1 MSERASYFDKLED
14 KGLITSAP
22 RFIRNN
28 IHYEVIMGSFAYG
41 VTSDTSDMDVY
52 GFCIPPKDMI
62 FPHLRGE
69 IQGFGKK
76 DKKRFEQF
84 QQHKIM
90 DADLKNRLI
99 DVEKKI
105 FDQAAGGFMK
115 WDETVLKEE
124 LDSSG
129 FSVEIMQTTE
139 FYNKTTV
146 SDVKLNEWFDTGRK
160 TSYVRYLSSDLSK
173 TEIEKIRDIL
183 RMQLSGKIIDWRSSW
198 LFVKAVLRL

>member
-1 MSERASYFDKLED
+1 MSERASYFDKSED

-90 DADLKNRLI
+90 DADLKNFCLKHNVPI
-99 DVEKKI
+99 DITLE
-105 FDQAAGGFMK
+105 
-115 WDETVLKEE
+115 
-124 LDSSG
+124 
-129 FSVEIMQTTE
+129 
-139 FYNKTTV
+139 
-146 SDVKLNEWFDTGRK
+146 
-160 TSYVRYLSSDLSK
+160 
-173 TEIEKIRDIL
+173 EIEEEIKFRKI
-183 RMQLSGKIIDWRSSW
+183 
-198 LFVKAVLRL
+198 